1 MYRSAKNPT
10 KGGLKKQ
17 SDELILPLNIIQN
30 FLTNQYLRQI
40 SQMSPT
46 LGSKGVVK

>member
-17 SDELILPLNIIQN
+17 SDAFELEGNTYILLAD
-30 FLTNQYLRQI
+30 FT
-40 SQMSPT
+40 
-46 LGSKGVVK
+46 SKYYIKFSY